1 LSIIKPGQNPVTPAK
16 KSINAIPAVRTKA
29 AANIFSPAR
38 VKIAPSINAWII
50 LCILSAHNIIYPCI
64 FIILAL
70 YPKICYV
77 FSLCDN
83 FGIIYKK
90 AIAMRFCLVILSF
103 FLFGCQVV
111 DTIAVPINNT
121 ANNLSNSSNLYEDN
135 QTNTS
140 LHMGKSG
147 LVLEKEF

>member
-1 LSIIKPGQNPVTPAK
+1 LL
-16 KSINAIPAVRTKA
+16 
-29 AANIFSPAR
+29 
-38 VKIAPSINAWII
+38 W
-50 LCILSAHNIIYPCI
+50 
-64 FIILAL
+64 
-70 YPKICYV
+70 V
-77 FSLCDN
+77 FSVGN
-83 FGIIYKK
+83 
-90 AIAMRFCLVILSF
+90 IANSTNALINTPIFWYNLQKGYSMRLCLVILSF
-103 FLFGCQVV
+103 FLLGCQVV